1 MCQIKKHFRHCTSKY
16 TNNPKQQFM
25 RNRNLINKKLENIE
39 NKLEVL
45 RWQVTNSQSAQD
57 FVKVIEEGKNTI
69 QELKNL
75 IENEPMSPEEMR

>member
-1 MCQIKKHFRHCTSKY
+1 
-16 TNNPKQQFM
+16 M

-57 FVKVIEEGKNTI
+57 FVKVIEEGKNTV

>member
-1 MCQIKKHFRHCTSKY
+1 
-16 TNNPKQQFM
+16 M